1 MTFII
6 DIFQFHC
13 KSDHKIST
21 VNLKSNGTCAN
32 LTVLFLIYKVVSTLF
47 K

>member
-13 KSDHKIST
+13 KSKDKQ
-21 VNLKSNGTCAN
+21 
-32 LTVLFLIYKVVSTLF
+32 VSEIKQTAHVQI
-47 K
+47 

>member
-13 KSDHKIST
+13 KSKDKQVSEIKSDWTRADVTVFFPYLQSST
-21 VNLKSNGTCAN
+21 Q
-32 LTVLFLIYKVVSTLF
+32 FE
-47 K
+47 